1 MYGIVNKAIHG
12 LVLENFGQEAW
23 EIVKQKSG
31 VDIDFFLSNEPYD
44 DEITFKLANAAAETL
59 NTSVQNVL
67 ITFGEYW
74 VNNTGKKS
82 YGSLMKAGGASL
94 KEFLI
99 NLPNF
104 HSRVMLIYPNLTP
117 PEFIIS
123 DIEDNG
129 LTLHYYSQRN
139 GLTYFVYGLVSGL
152 GKMYDTQVSIQ
163 VIKTKDSVKQQDHD
177 IFKIEWQ

>member
-12 LVLENFGQEAW
+12 LIIENHGQDTW
-23 EIVKQKSG
+23 ELIKSKSG
-31 VDIDFFLSNEPYD
+31 VEIDFFLSNEPYD
-44 DEITFKLANAAAETL
+44 DEITYKLANAAAETL
-59 NTSVQNVL
+59 NTSVENVL
-67 ITFGEYW
+67 VAFGEYW

-82 YGSLMKAGGASL
+82 YGSLMKAGGSNL

-117 PEFIIS
+117 PEFIVS
-123 DIEDNG
+123 DIEENH

-139 GLTYFVYGLVSGL
+139 GLTYFVYGLITGL
-152 GKMYDTQVSIQ
+152 GKMYNTPVSIDI
-163 VIKTKDSVKQQDHD
+163 IKTKDAEKKQDHD
-177 IFKIEWQ
+177 IFNINW